1 MSKINADP
9 RLPIVKDESLR
20 PLTQRLY
27 ELFRNQAIA
36 HNKSYMWD
44 TEGTAAPTTG
54 TWSVS
59 QMCKNTSPSEA
70 GTAGSKYVVIGWVC
84 TVSGTPGTWF
94 AMRTLTGN

>member
-1 MSKINADP
+1 MSKIVSDP
-9 RLPIVKDESLR
+9 RLPTVNDEKIR

-27 ELFRNQAIA
+27 ELFRQYAIA

-54 TWSVS
+54 TWAVS
-59 QMCKNTSPSEA
+59 QTCKNTSPSE
-70 GTAGSKYVVIGWVC
+70 TGSLVIGWVC